1 MRGKIRKEYKNFEYF
16 PLIFP
21 GKFNCK
27 SLKGYYFGNCICFDF
42 DYKMVIMFMFYNN
55 FTEYIEISMKIYFKL
70 IRNMY
75 DLLISILKI
84 NNAI

>member
-1 MRGKIRKEYKNFEYF
+1 MG
-16 PLIFP
+16 
-21 GKFNCK
+21 
-27 SLKGYYFGNCICFDF
+27 
-42 DYKMVIMFMFYNN
+42 IMFIFYNN

-70 IRNMY
+70 IWYEY

>member
-1 MRGKIRKEYKNFEYF
+1 
-16 PLIFP
+16 
-21 GKFNCK
+21 
-27 SLKGYYFGNCICFDF
+27 
-42 DYKMVIMFMFYNN
+42 MFIFYNN

-84 NNAI
+84 NNAIQSTLLMFEIISISISKSYKKLKYRYKQYSVLDCPILKIPKHDDR